1 MIPPRTTTRLGNR
14 VLPVVLNILLAMA
27 GMVAVFTLV
36 LQYGGFSYDSL
47 PLSRDTLINI
57 QMVVVLVFIL
67 DRFLRLMISRSRLE
81 YLKDN
86 WLDFTLIFLLIV
98 AGLVIYRYKGDLLSA
113 GVLYILVTQIY
124 LLAVLILRVISAHYL
139 IAGSGLPPSWL
150 VIGSFMSL
158 WLVGSGLLMLPAA
171 VRQEYWTSWN
181 YLDALFTS
189 VSATCVTGL
198 VVVDT
203 GTHFTFFGQAVI
215 LFLIQL
221 GGLGIMIFGT
231 MLAILAGRA
240 LTIRSSEAL
249 SEMLASD
256 ERGNMARMVK
266 FVVSSTFIIEIIG
279 AICLYS
285 LFSQPTVLDASGQRL
300 TFAGTI
306 WYSVFHSISA
316 FCNAGF
322 ALYGQNLMQGT
333 NGGWAVPLREHWQ
346 ILGVVA
352 PLIILGGLGFPV
364 LGNLFEA
371 ARDRIRRRKQKNA
384 ISLKED
390 PKKNLYIHTKIVL
403 VTSAVLVILGAVGF
417 SLVET
422 GVVKPKYPDLMHS
435 PSGRNL
441 SSGEWASMNGIQ
453 RLRESF
459 FQSVTARTA
468 GFNTMD
474 MGSLSTAG
482 KLWMCGLMTI
492 GGSPASTAGGMKTIT
507 VALLFISAWC
517 ILKQRNSV
525 EVFGRTIAD
534 ELFRRAA
541 TLALLY
547 IFMLAVVTF
556 MLCMAMPAEQFIDL
570 LFEACSACGTV
581 GLSTGV
587 TSRLTVFSKIV
598 VILGMFIGRI
608 GPLTLIIA
616 LGAHVRKANYSYPVE
631 NVIIG

>member
-1 MIPPRTTTRLGNR
+1 MNPPRTTTRLGNR
-14 VLPVVLNILLAMA
+14 LLPLALNILLAVA
-27 GMVAVFTLV
+27 GMMAVFTLV
-36 LQYGGFSYDSL
+36 LQYGGFSDESL
-47 PLSRDTLINI
+47 PLSRETLIII
-57 QMVVVLVFIL
+57 QLVVVVVFIL
-67 DRFLRLMISRSRLE
+67 DRFLRLIISRNRLE
-81 YLKDN
+81 YLKAN
-86 WLDFTLIFLLIV
+86 WLDFALIFLLVV
-98 AGLVIYRYKGDLLSA
+98 AGLVIYQYSGSLLSA
-113 GVLYILVTQIY
+113 GVLYVLVTQAY
-124 LLAVLILRVISAHYL
+124 LLAVLVLRAISAHYL

-150 VIGSFMSL
+150 IIGSFMGL
-158 WLVGSGLLMLPAA
+158 WLVGSGLLMLPVA
-171 VRQEYWTSWN
+171 VQPAYWTSWN

-203 GTHFTFFGQAVI
+203 GAQFTLFGQAVI
-215 LFLIQL
+215 LGLIQL

-266 FVVSSTFIIEIIG
+266 FVVSSTFIIELIG
-279 AICLYS
+279 AIFLYT
-285 LFSQPTVLDASGQRL
+285 LFSRPDVLDDFGHKL
-300 TFAGTI
+300 TVGGAV
-306 WYSVFHSISA
+306 WHSVFHSISA

-333 NGGWAVPLREHWQ
+333 DGSWTVPLREHWQ
-346 ILGVVA
+346 VLGVIA
-352 PLIILGGLGFPV
+352 PLIIMGGLGFPV
-364 LGNLFEA
+364 LGNLMEV
-371 ARDRIRRRKQKNA
+371 ARDRFGRRHQKA
-384 ISLKED
+384 VCLKEN
-390 PKKNLYIHTKIVL
+390 PKKNIYLHTKIVL
-403 VTSAVLVILGAVGF
+403 VTSAVMIVLGAVCF
-417 SLVET
+417 SIVET

-435 PSGRNL
+435 PSGRDL
-441 SSGEWASMNGIQ
+441 SSGEWASMSGLQ
-453 RLRESF
+453 RMRESF

-474 MGSLSTAG
+474 MSSLSTAG
-482 KLWMCGLMTI
+482 KLWMCGLMTV

-517 ILKQRNSV
+517 ILIQRNSV

-547 IFMLAVVTF
+547 IFMLMVVTF
-556 MLCMAMPAEQFIDL
+556 LLCMAMPGEQFIDL

-587 TSRLTVFSKIV
+587 TARLTVFSKIV
-598 VILGMFIGRI
+598 IILGMFIGRI

-616 LGAHVRKANYSYPVE
+616 LGAHVKKANYSYPVE